1 MPLSSTP
8 RTDDKDTL
16 TFTIGREEMV
26 IRRRYEVLSILND
39 LGIGIWFLV
48 GSVMFL
54 SSAWETF
61 GTWLFIVGSA
71 QLLIRPLIRLAHHI
85 HLRRFPSSS
94 FNM

>member
-1 MPLSSTP
+1 MSSSRQP
-8 RTDDKDTL
+8 SANQSALTL
-16 TFTIGREEMV
+16 TLGQEEMIV
-26 IRRRYEVLSILND
+26 RRRYEVLSILND
-39 LGIGIWFLV
+39 VCIGVWFLV

-85 HLRRFPSSS
+85 HLKRFPAST